1 MMIGRPESGEKE
13 EMSGGKGEWEKEG
26 REEEK

>member
-1 MMIGRPESGEKE
+1 MSGRPGSGEKD